1 VLTPS
6 PIIGIPV
13 GLLMRHYGDKDCTWW
28 AKSAGTGLL
37 IGSAIQGAV
46 IVAAVVAAKVKM
58 AQAQSSIGQRTNVSI
73 TG

>member
-1 VLTPS
+1 
-6 PIIGIPV
+6 
-13 GLLMRHYGDKDCTWW
+13 
-28 AKSAGTGLL
+28 L